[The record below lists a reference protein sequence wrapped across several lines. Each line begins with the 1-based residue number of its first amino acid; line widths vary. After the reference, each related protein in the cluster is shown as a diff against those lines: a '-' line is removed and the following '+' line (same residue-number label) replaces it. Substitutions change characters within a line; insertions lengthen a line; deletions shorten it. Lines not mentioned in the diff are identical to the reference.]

1 MYTDSEDLYS
11 QDIGD
16 VNKSFDLFA
25 STHIAKQNIA
35 KENLQLITAN
45 SDCPRTELKPL
56 DIPQTIKKINGS
68 PLVLKTALARKFS
81 GFKMSPQYTSSPSP
95 PAIAEKK
102 DQSYDDLWTDEEMF
116 DDDSFVRKATQADLF
131 ATPKSQ
137 KRRTTERTPGSKTKV
152 AKYVHNSDAV
162 SARVGTSKESLP
174 TDHLKIQQIEDHASA
189 KRIPFQSYVQDRSQ
203 LNSVPKGTGSYSHHQ
218 TGNEKENVTSTA
230 AAQKSRLQCSSN
242 ADAVQQMSC
251 ASISKPHSSHPVRCT
266 SGILTKTLMGPQQPG
281 LKSVAPYSFQA
292 HPPTSNSLTINRCDT
307 VGSNSANSMRPPT
320 KPLNMV
326 GNTLNG
332 VIQKNISG
340 NISQHNSTNRLSKP
354 GLQYKIES
362 QGTDHCS
369 SSVSQKP
376 SLLSKS
382 SHVGSNKSYKF
393 VSKPVLIK
401 KPKAKLEIKK
411 KESSSKTPPSTVT
424 LKTVSESPNQLDTS
438 LTADLLET
446 LAQPDEILDSQM
458 ARSSP
463 GSPMPL
469 DPEVDDDLDDM
480 LLKAGDAFGEEERPC
495 GEYVVFTLFRKQLY
509 CSVSFQFHK
518 EVQDILICGRTA
530 IKLIGQQVHMQ
541 FPHISPQ

>member
-16 VNKSFDLFA
+16 ANKSFDRFA
-25 STHIAKQNIA
+25 STHIAK
-35 KENLQLITAN
+35 ENFQLITAN
-45 SDCPRTELKPL
+45 SDCPRTEHKPL

-81 GFKMSPQYTSSPSP
+81 GFKMSPQYTSSPLP
-95 PAIAEKK
+95 PAVAEKK

-116 DDDSFVRKATQADLF
+116 DDDSFVRKATQSDLF
-131 ATPKSQ
+131 ATPKAQ
-137 KRRTTERTPGSKTKV
+137 KRRTTEKTPGSKTKV
-152 AKYVHNSDAV
+152 AKYVHNSDAL

-174 TDHLKIQQIEDHASA
+174 TDHLKIQQIGDHASA

-203 LNSVPKGTGSYSHHQ
+203 LNSVPKGTGSFSHHQ
-218 TGNEKENVTSTA
+218 TGNDKENVTSTA
-230 AAQKSRLQCSSN
+230 AAQESRLQCSSD
-242 ADAVQQMSC
+242 ADAVQQMGC
-251 ASISKPHSSHPVRCT
+251 ASISKPHSSHPVRCA
-266 SGILTKTLMGPQQPG
+266 SGKMTKTLTGPQQ
-281 LKSVAPYSFQA
+281 S
-292 HPPTSNSLTINRCDT
+292 R
-307 VGSNSANSMRPPT
+307 SMRPPT
-320 KPLNMV
+320 KLLNMD

-340 NISQHNSTNRLSKP
+340 NISQHNSTNRLNRP

-369 SSVSQKP
+369 SSVSRKP

-393 VSKPVLIK
+393 VSKPVLIE
-401 KPKAKLEIKK
+401 KPKTKLEIKK
-411 KESSSKTPPSTVT
+411 KESSSKTPPRTVT
-424 LKTVSESPNQLDTS
+424 LKTVSESPKQLDTS

-463 GSPMPL
+463 GSAMPL

-480 LLKAGDAFGEEERPC
+480 LLGAGDAFGEEERPC

-509 CSVSFQFHK
+509 CNVSFQFRK

-530 IKLIGQQVHMQ
+530 IELIGQQVHMQ
-541 FPHISPQ
+541 FHLSD